1 MYDLRNCSTIRIDDV
16 ETVCCILQVTSNH
29 VTLSIRID
37 SAFTRSFVSHLPQLD
52 RDDLART
59 YQLYNFTQCLVTTL
73 PSRFDVSCIIL
84 ESIFLFS

>member
-1 MYDLRNCSTIRIDDV
+1 MLKPFAVSYK
-16 ETVCCILQVTSNH
+16 VTSNH

-73 PSRFDVSCIIL
+73 PSRFDVSCIIP
-84 ESIFLFS
+84 ESILLFS